1 MIKKITNLIIPTYQ
15 LIAPLPLKNRNRL
28 AVAAAD
34 YRRLPHDLVAT
45 LRVTDRNQSSTSN
58 PKYARMAKAI
68 VIGESRPTTT
78 GLVLEVFGK

>member
-1 MIKKITNLIIPTYQ
+1 MIKKITNLIIRTYQ

-28 AVAAAD
+28 AVADAD
-34 YRRLPHDLVAT
+34 YRRS

-68 VIGESRPTTT
+68 GIGESRPTTT